1 MPANGK
7 KRWPTVL
14 LLILFAF
21 VIVILF
27 ASSSII
33 PNFLPFDITLSAYA
47 PFIISGLIVIAT
59 KIWLDLMEP
68 LFIRAF
74 SRKTRSEANAAAIY
88 QIFSY
93 MAWFVALGAI
103 LWIVAGGPEG
113 SMGILSLGLVSAA
126 AIYVLQ
132 GPLLNIVGWAVLV
145 YRGIYKLG
153 DRIKVK
159 DVRGYVTN
167 ISIMNTTVREFG
179 GWMSGDTFTGRVASI
194 PNSFVLQAN
203 VYNYTKDTNI
213 IWDELEVNVTYES
226 DVANAQRHV
235 LRATQEVAGRFMEK
249 YSDYVKEKIEF
260 SDIKDI
266 TIVKPRVLAR
276 LGDYSVRLFAVY
288 FCQAQRRR
296 EVRSRIIAAVL
307 RRFGEDDS
315 VQIAYPHV
323 EVVPYKHRPFESREV
338 DVPIQGFSAVPAKRR
353 GRVKEE
359 G

>member
-1 MPANGK
+1 MSANGR

-14 LLILFAF
+14 LLIFF
-21 VIVILF
+21 IVIL
-27 ASSSII
+27 SVLLGSYSVI
-33 PNFLPFDITLSAYA
+33 PNFMPFDITLSEYA
-47 PFIISGLIVIAT
+47 PFIISGLLIIAT
-59 KIWLDLMEP
+59 KIWLDLVGP

-74 SRKTRSEANAAAIY
+74 STKTKSEADAAAIY
-88 QIFSY
+88 QILSY
-93 MAWFVALGAI
+93 VAWFVALGAV

-113 SMGILSLGLVSAA
+113 GMGILSLGLVSAA

-132 GPLLNIVGWAVLV
+132 GPLLNIVGWGVLV
-145 YRGIYKLG
+145 YRGIYRIG
-153 DRIKVK
+153 DRIKIK
-159 DVRGYVTN
+159 DVSGYVTN

-213 IWDELEVNVTYES
+213 IWDELEINVTYES
-226 DVANAQRHV
+226 DIASAQRHV
-235 LRATQEVAGRFMEK
+235 LDATEEVAGRFMQK
-249 YSDYVKEKIEF
+249 YSSFVKEKIEF

-266 TIVKPRVLAR
+266 TVVKPKVLLR

-288 FCQAQRRR
+288 SCQAQRRR
-296 EVRSRIIAAVL
+296 EARSRIITAVL
-307 RRFGEDDS
+307 KRFSEDDN

-323 EVVPYKHRPFESREV
+323 EVVPYKHRPFESRAV
-338 DVPIQGFSAVPAKRR
+338 DVPADDFSAIPSKSEGKAK
-353 GRVKEE
+353 GK

>member
-7 KRWPTVL
+7 KRWPTVA
-14 LLILFAF
+14 LLILFVF
-21 VIVILF
+21 VIIILF

-33 PNFLPFDITLSAYA
+33 PNFLPFDITLSEYA
-47 PFIISGLIVIAT
+47 PFIISGLIIIAT
-59 KIWLDLMEP
+59 KVWLDLMEP

-74 SRKTRSEANAAAIY
+74 SKKTKSEANAAAIY

-93 MAWFVALGAI
+93 IAWFVALGAI

-167 ISIMNTTVREFG
+167 ISIMNTSVREFG
-179 GWMSGDTFTGRVASI
+179 GWMSGDTFTGRVVSI
-194 PNSFVLQAN
+194 PNNFILQAN

-235 LRATQEVAGRFMEK
+235 IDATEEVAGKFMQK
-249 YSDYVKEKIEF
+249 YSDFVKEKIEF

-266 TIVKPRVLAR
+266 TIVKPRVLAK

-288 FCQAQRRR
+288 YCQAQRRR
-296 EVRSRIIAAVL
+296 EVRSRIITAVL
-307 RRFGEDDS
+307 RRIREDDT

-323 EVVPYKHRPFESREV
+323 EVVPYEHRPFERRTV
-338 DVPIQGFSAVPAKRR
+338 DVPADDFSVIPSKRK
-353 GRVKEE
+353 GNVKEE
-359 G
+359 S